1 MDPIAKADGHDPPG
15 LIDKLVPCVAAVVDE
30 SVDVVEHTVGQPV
43 VTDEL

>member
-1 MDPIAKADGHDPPG
+1 MGPIAQADGHDSPG
-15 LIDKLVPCVAAVVDE
+15 LSLQLVPCVAAVVDE